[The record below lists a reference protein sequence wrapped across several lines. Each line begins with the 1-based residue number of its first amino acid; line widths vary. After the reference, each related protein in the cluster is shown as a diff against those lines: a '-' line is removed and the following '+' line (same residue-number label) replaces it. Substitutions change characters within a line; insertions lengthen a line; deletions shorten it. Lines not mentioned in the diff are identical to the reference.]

1 VTQSH
6 EESEGN
12 MSDRERASI
21 LLESI
26 PDHKIGLVIAYMEG
40 LTAADNMPNEETI
53 ASMKALDNGEGESF
67 SGSTDDFIKMMLED

>member
-1 VTQSH
+1 
-6 EESEGN
+6 

-40 LTAADNMPNEETI
+40 LTAADNMPNMPNEETI

>member
-1 VTQSH
+1 MTQSP

-26 PDHKIGLVIAYMEG
+26 PDYKIGLVIAYMEG

>member
-1 VTQSH
+1 
-6 EESEGN
+6 

-26 PDHKIGLVIAYMEG
+26 PDYKIGLVIAYMEG

-53 ASMKALDNGEGESF
+53 AATPLPPHLQSEKKVMS
-67 SGSTDDFIKMMLED
+67 